1 MDEAQCYELLEDID
15 YHFDKVKCRLIE
27 AMMSK
32 LMKFVEREMK
42 EMC

>member
-15 YHFDKVKCRLIE
+15 YHFDKVKCRWIE

-32 LMKFVEREMK
+32 LLKMVEGEM
-42 EMC
+42 EGM